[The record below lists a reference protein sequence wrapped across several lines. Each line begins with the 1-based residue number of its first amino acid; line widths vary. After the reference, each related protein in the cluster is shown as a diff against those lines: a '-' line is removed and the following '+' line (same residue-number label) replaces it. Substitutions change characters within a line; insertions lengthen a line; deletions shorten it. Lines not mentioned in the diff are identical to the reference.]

1 MIFLN
6 PAVLFGLLASSIPIL
21 IHLFNLKKLKK
32 IEFST
37 LAFLKELQKNKIR
50 RIKIKQWILLALRVS
65 IILFIVMAFARP
77 TLRSVQIGGTTS
89 AAKTTAIFILDDTF
103 SMSVVDQKGSY
114 FNQAKEIIKQ
124 ILSQLQEGD
133 EVGLILISNPGSEQK
148 VTSDFSEFVKTV
160 DRTDLTDVSG
170 YINAAIVKA
179 AQMIGESKN
188 FNKEIYVLSDFQ
200 KNKIE
205 NDNVNTNVSE
215 LLNSGVKLYSIR
227 LSDKTVFNLSID
239 DLKVNN
245 QIFEK
250 DKTVSFSVTVSNHSN
265 QDVKNGVVSL
275 FINNERASQK
285 SFDVNSGQSIEV
297 EMQATPKVTGFIDI
311 VAEIESDEIQ
321 QDNKRFA
328 NIFIPDKIPIGMFY
342 ENRDDLGFIGIA
354 LGTDSSSRYEL
365 AKNNINQITSKQL
378 EKYKVIILST
388 NYLNAGFEQI
398 NNFLKNGG
406 GLILFP
412 SSDPEVAKINQFF
425 NRIGLQVNATFV
437 GDIGKTD
444 LKIKFEKS
452 DFNHPVFQNIFQN
465 KEKKNFES
473 PTLNA
478 YYKYAMNGNP
488 IISLLD
494 GSAFL
499 SEFRL
504 GNGKVLLFNVSP
516 VLSWSDFPLKSIFAP
531 LINNSVVYLAS
542 LEREKN
548 IYLAG
553 ETISVNLKNQNISQ
567 IKVIRPDRSEE
578 IVNLEDKPDRS
589 FFPYTNTSIVGNYKF
604 ISGKKQ
610 FENISVNTDPTESV
624 IEYATQSD
632 FESYLKKIKFNGNY
646 IPIDKE
652 SNISEKILQA
662 RFGSELWRYFV
673 FLAIILAL
681 IEMTIARNVKKE
693 LEGLNSS
700 E

>member
-578 IVNLEDKPDRS
+578 IVNLEDKPDRN

>member
-6 PAVLFGLLASSIPIL
+6 PAVLFGLLAASIPIL

-578 IVNLEDKPDRS
+578 IVNLEDKPDRN

-624 IEYATQSD
+624 TEYATQSD